1 MERLVSPRLFILF
14 VKFAMRTVSLVEKH
28 GNMQVRTTYSNIFSE
43 FETFLERVRRKTQT
57 VSHISCK
64 KSN

>member
-14 VKFAMRTVSLVEKH
+14 VKFTMRTVSLVNKH

-43 FETFLERVRRKTQT
+43 FESFL
-57 VSHISCK
+57 
-64 KSN
+64 